1 MDSIAIAKRVFAQ
14 ERDALK
20 ITEDALGKAFEEI
33 LQIVIT
39 CSGKVVWCGIGKSGH
54 VAGKLA
60 ATMASLGTPA
70 FALNPAE
77 ALHGDLGMVSRQDVI
92 ILVSHS
98 GESEEILR
106 LIPSLKLI
114 GARLI
119 AITSR
124 EDSTLA
130 KECEVVQAMPYVQ
143 EACALKL
150 APTCSTASVMAYGD
164 ALAVAAS
171 ELQGFGKENFAVLHP
186 AGTLGKKLLIRVSD
200 IMAAGDDMPVIK
212 SGSKITDAIMEMSKK
227 SLGVVAVYG
236 ENKKLS
242 GLLTDGDLRRAIEK
256 RTDLYHGI
264 VDSIMTAD
272 PKSITANMLAIE
284 ALHKL
289 KENSINNFPVIDSD
303 NTVIGVITWQ
313 QIVKAGILI

>member
-20 ITEDALGKAFEEI
+20 ITEDVLGKAFEEI
-33 LQIVIT
+33 LQTVIT
-39 CSGKVVWCGIGKSGH
+39 CSGKIVWCGIGKSGH

-60 ATMASLGTPA
+60 ATMASLGTPS

-77 ALHGDLGMVSRQDVI
+77 ALHGDLGMVSRKDIV

-98 GESEEILR
+98 GESEEIIR

-130 KECEVVQAMPYVQ
+130 KECEIVQVMPYVQ

-200 IMAAGDDMPVIK
+200 IMAVGEDMPIIK

-227 SLGVVAVYG
+227 SLGVVAVSN
-236 ENKKLS
+236 ENQKIS

-264 VDSIMTAD
+264 VDSIMTVN
-272 PKSITANMLAIE
+272 PKIITADILAME
-284 ALHKL
+284 ALYML
-289 KENSINNFPVIDSD
+289 KQNSINNFPVVDENHTI
-303 NTVIGVITWQ
+303 VGVITWQ
-313 QIVKAGILI
+313 QIVKAGVII